1 MQWEPRVLANS
12 ASSVSRR
19 RSPMPCFTLPANA
32 SGNCRS
38 RWTKCCN
45 ESSKCGVR
53 VRRRRPRVT
62 TTAYIGQSINRTDG
76 PAKVTGDAK
85 YAYEHHFENLAY
97 GFVVSS
103 TVARGTI
110 RRIDAA
116 AALGLPGV
124 LQVFTH
130 ENAPRISPSN
140 GEIPDEA
147 KSPGT
152 PFIPLQDHDV
162 RFSQQPVALVVAET
176 LEIARYAASLVHVEY
191 N

>member
-1 MQWEPRVLANS
+1 MRPTFR
-12 ASSVSRR
+12 
-19 RSPMPCFTLPANA
+19 
-32 SGNCRS
+32 
-38 RWTKCCN
+38 TK
-45 ESSKCGVR
+45 ETH
-53 VRRRRPRVT
+53 VT

-76 PAKVTGDAK
+76 PAKVMGDAK
-85 YAYEHHFENLAY
+85 YAFEHHVANAAY

-130 ENAPRISPSN
+130 ENAPRVSPSG

-176 LEIARYAASLVHVEY
+176 LELARYAASLVHVEY
-191 N
+191 DAAAHATDLGAVLEDAHKPMPRFG